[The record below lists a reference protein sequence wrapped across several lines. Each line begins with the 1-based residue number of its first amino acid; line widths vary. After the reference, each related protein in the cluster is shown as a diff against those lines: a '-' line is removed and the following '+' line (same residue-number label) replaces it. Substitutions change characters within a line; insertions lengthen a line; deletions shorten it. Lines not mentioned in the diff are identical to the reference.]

1 MIITYLISHNQLYC
15 VHKIIDGKEDVQSMR
30 FFRSYGE
37 ARTYALDRV
46 GQDES
51 RVKVDWRVE

>member
-1 MIITYLISHNQLYC
+1 MITYHITHNRLYA
-15 VHKIIDGKEDVQSMR
+15 VHKMIDGVEDVQSMR
-30 FFRSYGE
+30 MFRSYGE

-51 RVKVDWRVE
+51 RVTVEW